1 MPEIKR
7 LDGTHARQLEV
18 LTGIADDLAAA
29 VAFIQRV
36 LRGERRDSFPWW
48 TSALISYGRCFGK
61 GVPPWGAGEAIH
73 SLSQQLQCRHRHFRR
88 LRDTLVSHP
97 AGIDHIYR
105 TEVIVERSGARRI
118 QCSKTSMFH
127 LGTLEAMDFSELLQ
141 ALQTFAE
148 RRLIEVRNELQ
159 LDVAQLSD
167 EELQQLPAIEPCDGL
182 QYLAVSANLLQTRLE
197 AY

>member
-18 LTGIADDLAAA
+18 LTGIADDLATA
-29 VAFIQRV
+29 VALIQRV
-36 LRGERRDSFPWW
+36 LQGERSETYPWW
-48 TSALISYGRCFGK
+48 TSALVSYGRCFGK
-61 GVPPWGAGEAIH
+61 GMPPWGAGEAIH
-73 SLSQQLQCRHRHFRR
+73 SLPQQLQCRHRHFRR

-118 QCSKTSMFH
+118 QCSKTPMFQ

-141 ALQTFAE
+141 ALQTFVE
-148 RRLIEVRNELQ
+148 RRLIEVRNEIH
-159 LDVAQLSD
+159 LDVAQFSD
-167 EELQQLPAIEPCDGL
+167 EELQQLPATEPRDAF
-182 QYLAVSANLLQTRLE
+182 QYSAVSENLLPARLE
-197 AY
+197 SH